1 MFSGEWSEPSSMSGL
16 IVSGE
21 CRGRLATRVSSHQ
34 SIPAILSHTHFKQQL
49 SVSCLLRV
57 CSVLSFMVRI
67 ISLAQ
72 INLKETKNETQ

>member
-49 SVSCLLRV
+49 SSVMSSESLVSAL
-57 CSVLSFMVRI
+57 FHGYY
-67 ISLAQ
+67 ISSS
-72 INLKETKNETQ
+72 N

>member
-1 MFSGEWSEPSSMSGL
+1 MSGL

-49 SVSCLLRV
+49 SSVMSSESLV
-57 CSVLSFMVRI
+57 IVLSFMVRI

>member
-1 MFSGEWSEPSSMSGL
+1 MSGL

-49 SVSCLLRV
+49 S
-57 CSVLSFMVRI
+57 SVMSAASLFSALFHGYI